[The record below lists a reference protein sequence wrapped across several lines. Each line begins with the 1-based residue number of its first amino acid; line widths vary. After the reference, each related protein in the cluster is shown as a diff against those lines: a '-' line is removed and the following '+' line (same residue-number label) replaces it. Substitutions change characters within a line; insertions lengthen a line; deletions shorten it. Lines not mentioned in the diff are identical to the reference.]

1 MIDFIKYLMNS
12 ADNDISAGFTAGYL
26 VGIAVFIILLTLIKI
41 AHYLIFSR
49 NRKVQ
54 EVKVPGSG
62 GDLFISSSAI
72 SDMAKFVGAKFDYI
86 DILKIVIKKRKDSL
100 VMEII
105 VSYDLHGERFP
116 ELANNL
122 KIDIKDTLDC
132 QLGIDSI
139 QYIDIHGK
147 KITDKKNS
155 PFVANKK

>member
-1 MIDFIKYLMNS
+1 MIDFIKNLINS
-12 ADNDISAGFTAGYL
+12 AENDISASFTVGYL
-26 VGIAVFIILLTLIKI
+26 VGVLGLVILFTLIK
-41 AHYLIFSR
+41 

-54 EVKVPGSG
+54 EVKVLGSG
-62 GDLFISSSAI
+62 GDLFISSNAI

-105 VSYDLHGERFP
+105 VSYDLNGERFP

-122 KIDIKDTLDC
+122 KTEIKDTLDC

-155 PFVANKK
+155 PFAATKK